1 MNGKTEIIN
10 KWIEKAD
17 HDIGTA
23 ELIMQ
28 YIPEYRDTISFH
40 CQQAVEKYLKAYLIF
55 IDLEVVRSHNL
66 ILVLDMISQKQN
78 ISDELYD
85 QATILQQF
93 AVDVRYPEVTLDLSD
108 FDIKNAIE
116 IARLIRIHFIDLISQ
131 SF

>member
-66 ILVLDMISQKQN
+66 ILLLDMISQKQTF
-78 ISDELYD
+78 LC
-85 QATILQQF
+85 
-93 AVDVRYPEVTLDLSD
+93 
-108 FDIKNAIE
+108 
-116 IARLIRIHFIDLISQ
+116 LI
-131 SF
+131 

>member
-66 ILVLDMISQKQN
+66 ILLLDMISQKQN

>member
-40 CQQAVEKYLKAYLIF
+40 CQQAVEKYLKTYLIF

-66 ILVLDMISQKQN
+66 ILLLDMISQKQN